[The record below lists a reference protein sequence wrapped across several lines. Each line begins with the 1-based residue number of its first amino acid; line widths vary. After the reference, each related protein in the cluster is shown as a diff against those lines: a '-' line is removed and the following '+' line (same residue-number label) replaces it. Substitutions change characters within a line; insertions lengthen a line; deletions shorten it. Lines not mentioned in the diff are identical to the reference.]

1 MRRTT
6 QAAERAARLA
16 VAPTRSYWTTARAGP
31 GGGRRGGAVPVHPPQ
46 EMSAGPFAAGGQR
59 RFLADEKK
67 EDKKPQPKAGAG
79 VFATFIKSFRD
90 QMASKVESDEDLAAA
105 QERLEQ
111 ARLDSIK
118 NAEAAMKR
126 AQEAAEQAKKRAEIL
141 EEQTRP
147 AREVVGQPAV
157 QAVGRA
163 TMSAATAAIEAQD
176 RLDKKSQE
184 WETRMLESAAAK
196 KVRAAMGEDPR
207 GKGPVQGIA
216 IDHET
221 NAISIYQE
229 TAWERRVRKLKESA
243 FLGPIMGGTESV
255 MDAASEVSNRL
266 GDRVFGETEMSLCM
280 AEIKKDD
287 PSFNTRIFLTKLE
300 KETIPFIMNSYLTD
314 QLADMEDMLT
324 ERSTAMLGAVIKE
337 RLKNGL
343 RLDPTI
349 LDLDEVELREA
360 RLVDGEPVLI
370 VRYETQQVHCVRN
383 KKGEIMEG
391 SESEIR
397 RIHYVWAMV
406 RNFSEDLSDPPTWK
420 LHEMGI
426 EYQAPLLA

>member
-1 MRRTT
+1 M
-6 QAAERAARLA
+6 QFL
-16 VAPTRSYWTTARAGP
+16 G
-31 GGGRRGGAVPVHPPQ
+31 
-46 EMSAGPFAAGGQR
+46 
-59 RFLADEKK
+59 RFLGGYKRSANLKTLWQRVPRLRSQFLHSICIGYRGLGGDTTTGMGYGGDSRTVLPDHYAD
-67 EDKKPQPKAGAG
+67 
-79 VFATFIKSFRD
+79 T
-90 QMASKVESDEDLAAA
+90 MLLA
-105 QERLEQ
+105 
-111 ARLDSIK
+111 
-118 NAEAAMKR
+118 
-126 AQEAAEQAKKRAEIL
+126 QAKKRAEIL

-147 AREVVGQPAV
+147 AREVVGERVGAGMSVVGRVVSKVAQQPAV

-163 TMSAATAAIEAQD
+163 TMSAATAVIEAQD

-243 FLGPIMGGTESV
+243 FLGPIMGGTESM

-300 KETIPFIMNSYLTD
+300 KVECVYTCLYVLT
-314 QLADMEDMLT
+314 
-324 ERSTAMLGAVIKE
+324 
-337 RLKNGL
+337 
-343 RLDPTI
+343 
-349 LDLDEVELREA
+349 
-360 RLVDGEPVLI
+360 
-370 VRYETQQVHCVRN
+370 
-383 KKGEIMEG
+383 
-391 SESEIR
+391 
-397 RIHYVWAMV
+397 
-406 RNFSEDLSDPPTWK
+406 
-420 LHEMGI
+420 
-426 EYQAPLLA
+426 

>member
-1 MRRTT
+1 
-6 QAAERAARLA
+6 
-16 VAPTRSYWTTARAGP
+16 V
-31 GGGRRGGAVPVHPPQ
+31 
-46 EMSAGPFAAGGQR
+46 
-59 RFLADEKK
+59 
-67 EDKKPQPKAGAG
+67 GAG
-79 VFATFIKSFRD
+79 MSVVGRVV
-90 QMASKVESDEDLAAA
+90 SKVA
-105 QERLEQ
+105 Q
-111 ARLDSIK
+111 
-118 NAEAAMKR
+118 
-126 AQEAAEQAKKRAEIL
+126 
-141 EEQTRP
+141 
-147 AREVVGQPAV
+147 QPAV